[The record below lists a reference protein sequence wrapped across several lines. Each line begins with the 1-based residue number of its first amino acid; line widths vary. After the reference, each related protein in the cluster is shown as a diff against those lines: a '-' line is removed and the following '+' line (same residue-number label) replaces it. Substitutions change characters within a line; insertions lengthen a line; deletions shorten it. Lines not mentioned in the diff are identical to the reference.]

1 MKEEEI
7 EKYKKAGEI
16 AIKVHAL
23 AKEIIKDGAKTF
35 DVAEKLEN
43 KIVQLGGKPA
53 WPMNLSI
60 NSVAAHWTPKT
71 NDETLFKKGDVVK
84 VDVGVHVDGYIADT
98 ARTIEIGTTNWTELI
113 NASKEA
119 LNAAIDIAKP
129 GVTIS
134 KIGEI
139 VEDTIK
145 SHGFVPIANL
155 TGHGL
160 AQWENHTPPSIPN
173 FNNKSTQKLEEDT
186 AIAIEPF
193 ATNGIGKV
201 IDAKGSEIYKIENPR
216 AVRQP
221 IARKILNYAI
231 KEHKELP
238 FGKREL
244 SKNIGAFGL
253 EMGLR
258 ELKRVE
264 AIYEFPVLK
273 EESNGIVAQTE
284 DTILLLDT
292 PLITTKL

>member
-292 PLITTKL
+292 PIITTKL